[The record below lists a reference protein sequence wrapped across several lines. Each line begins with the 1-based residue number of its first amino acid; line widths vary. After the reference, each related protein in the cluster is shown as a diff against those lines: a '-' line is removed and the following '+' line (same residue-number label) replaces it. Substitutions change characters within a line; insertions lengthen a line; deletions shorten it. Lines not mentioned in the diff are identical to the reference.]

1 MTVLYKVEKGLHL
14 PSKLQNT
21 IVGYIWPGTVRVLS
35 VLSENLVCTAISKM
49 NIDFLL
55 GAV

>member
-21 IVGYIWPGTVRVLS
+21 IVSYIWPGTVRGY
-35 VLSENLVCTAISKM
+35 LVCNAISKM